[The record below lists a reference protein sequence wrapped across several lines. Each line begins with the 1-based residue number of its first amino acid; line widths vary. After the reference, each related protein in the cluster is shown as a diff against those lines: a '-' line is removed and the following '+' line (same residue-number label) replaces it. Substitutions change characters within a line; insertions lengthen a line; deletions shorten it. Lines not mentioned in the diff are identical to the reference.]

1 MENIAL
7 SPGGSSEEAGGP
19 SSLSIVTLVL
29 WAVCAGVSALGL
41 IIPYAR
47 PQKRPAPPV
56 VQAEIINVKL
66 TPDLVRDI
74 EPEMPPHQEELL
86 PAPPA
91 VPNTA
96 VPPEPARVPVT
107 EASPKLAFS
116 LPVEEP
122 SRIVPPAEAIP
133 VRAVAQAEANVVKQ
147 SSQPASPLPAA
158 SPTAQPQRL
167 TFGQGE
173 GNQPAPE
180 YPRRAVVAGE
190 EGTAVVR
197 FTVGENGRVL
207 AAEAT
212 VPSPWPLLNEAAVR
226 VVRDRWRFRP
236 GPMRLYEVAI
246 RFQLQK

>member
-1 MENIAL
+1 MVARAGIDSSQNSPPLL
-7 SPGGSSEEAGGP
+7 STF
-19 SSLSIVTLVL
+19 TLVL
-29 WAVCAGVSALGL
+29 WMVCAGVSALGL

-47 PQKRPAPPV
+47 PQKRPAPPI
-56 VQAEIINVKL
+56 VQAEIINIKL

-74 EPEMPPHQEELL
+74 EPEMLPRQQEIL

-116 LPVEEP
+116 VPVEEP
-122 SRIVPPAEAIP
+122 SRIGAPAEAIP
-133 VRAVAQAEANVVKQ
+133 VRAVAHAEADVVRQ

-173 GNQPAPE
+173 GNQPAPD
-180 YPRRAVVAGE
+180 YPRRAVLAGE
-190 EGTAVVR
+190 EGTTVVR
-197 FTVGENGRVL
+197 FTVGGNGRVL
-207 AAEAT
+207 AAEAS